1 MKNALNILDNREF
14 ISQSK
19 INHWLGNG
27 VYFFVNDPDAAEW
40 WGNMKSPDDGAVMS
54 AEIELDESE
63 ILDLD
68 TLTGAN
74 VLNEFYDLWNDL
86 NSDLEFPLETIR
98 FIKDNPSQ
106 AKHVQMSIVLDLI
119 FEMYGYKACMYS
131 FVIERLQV

>member
-40 WGNMKSPDDGAVMS
+40 WGNMKSPNSGAVMCT
-54 AEIELDESE
+54 EIEIDESE

-74 VLNEFYDLWNDL
+74 ILNEFYDLWNDL
-86 NSDLEFPLETIR
+86 NSDLEFPL
-98 FIKDNPSQ
+98 
-106 AKHVQMSIVLDLI
+106 
-119 FEMYGYKACMYS
+119 
-131 FVIERLQV
+131 